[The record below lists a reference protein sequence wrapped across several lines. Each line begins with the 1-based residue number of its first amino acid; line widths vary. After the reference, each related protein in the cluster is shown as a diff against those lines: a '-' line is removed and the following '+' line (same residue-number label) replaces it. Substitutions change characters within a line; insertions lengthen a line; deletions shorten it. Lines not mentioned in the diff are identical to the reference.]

1 MSKLPNFL
9 RPNDKVALCSSARK
23 ISYRELD
30 YAIELLKSKG
40 LEVVLGDTIGLES
53 NQFAGS
59 DKERAKDI
67 QQMLDSED
75 IKAIIFARGGY
86 GTVRILDLLDFSEF
100 EKQPKWLIGYSDVT
114 AMLSHL
120 YFKHGIGS
128 MHASMPIDLKE
139 GKDSG
144 GCFEMMIDSLLGKAE
159 MNLCFGKM
167 DSSFSKMNSRVS
179 KTDSRVENI
188 EFEGEMIGGNLSV
201 LYSLLGS
208 NSFGKTDGKIL
219 FIEDLDEYLYHID
232 RMMQA
237 LKRAGKL
244 ENLSGLVVGSFSQMH
259 DNSISF
265 GQSAY
270 EIIASAVEEY
280 DYPKIF
286 GANIGHESGKN
297 APIVVGGNAIVSVKD
312 GMIYIKQR

>member
-1 MSKLPNFL
+1 MSRLPNFL

-23 ISYRELD
+23 ISRRELN

-40 LEVVLGDTIGLES
+40 LEVVLGDTIGLEN

-59 DKERAKDI
+59 DKERAEDI
-67 QQMLDSED
+67 QQMLDRED

-100 EKQPKWLIGYSDVT
+100 EKHPKWLIGYSDVT

-120 YFKHGIGS
+120 YFNHGICS

-167 DSSFSKMNSRVS
+167 DSSFSK
-179 KTDSRVENI
+179 TDSRVKDI
-188 EFEGEMIGGNLSV
+188 EFGGEMIGGNLSV

-244 ENLSGLVVGSFSQMH
+244 ANLSGIVVGSFSQMH
-259 DNSISF
+259 DNSIAF

-270 EIIASAVEEY
+270 EIIASAVEDY
-280 DYPKIF
+280 DYPKVF

>member
-1 MSKLPNFL
+1 MSRLPNFL

-23 ISYRELD
+23 ISRRELD
-30 YAIELLKSKG
+30 CAIELLKSKG
-40 LEVVLGDTIGLES
+40 LEVVLGDTIELES

-59 DKERAKDI
+59 DKERAEDI
-67 QQMLDSED
+67 QQMLDRED

-100 EKQPKWLIGYSDVT
+100 EKHPKWLIGYSDVT

-120 YFKHGIGS
+120 YFNQGICS

-167 DSSFSKMNSRVS
+167 DSSFSKMNSRIS

-244 ENLSGLVVGSFSQMH
+244 ANLSGIVVGSFSQMH
-259 DNSISF
+259 DNNIAF

-270 EIIASAVEEY
+270 EIIASAVEDY
-280 DYPKIF
+280 DYPKVF

-297 APIVVGGNAIVSVKD
+297 APIVVGSNAIVSVKD

>member
-40 LEVVLGDTIGLES
+40 LKVVLGDTIGLES

-100 EKQPKWLIGYSDVT
+100 EKQPKWLVGYSDVT

-120 YFKHGIGS
+120 YFNHGICS

-167 DSSFSKMNSRVS
+167 DSSFSKMNSRVG

-244 ENLSGLVVGSFSQMH
+244 ENLRGLVVGSFSQMH
-259 DNSISF
+259 DNSIAF

-270 EIIASAVEEY
+270 EIIASAVEDY
-280 DYPKIF
+280 DYPKVF

-297 APIVVGGNAIVSVKD
+297 VPIVIGSNAIVSVKD

>member
-1 MSKLPNFL
+1 MSRLPNFL

-67 QQMLDSED
+67 QQMLDKED

-100 EKQPKWLIGYSDVT
+100 EKHPKWLIGYSDVT
-114 AMLSHL
+114 AMLSHI

-159 MNLCFGKM
+159 MNLCFGKT
-167 DSSFSKMNSRVS
+167 DSSFSEMNSRFG

-244 ENLSGLVVGSFSQMH
+244 ENLRGLVVGSFSQMH
-259 DNSISF
+259 DNSIPF

-297 APIVVGGNAIVSVKD
+297 APIIVGGNATVSIKE

>member
-1 MSKLPNFL
+1 MSRLPNFL

-23 ISYRELD
+23 ISRRELN

-40 LEVVLGDTIGLES
+40 LEVVLGDTIELEN

-59 DKERAKDI
+59 DKERAEDI
-67 QQMLDSED
+67 QQMLDRED

-100 EKQPKWLIGYSDVT
+100 EKHPKWLIGYSDVT

-120 YFKHGIGS
+120 YFNQGICS

-167 DSSFSKMNSRVS
+167 DSSFSKMN
-179 KTDSRVENI
+179 SRVENI

-244 ENLSGLVVGSFSQMH
+244 ANLSGIVVGSFSQMH
-259 DNSISF
+259 DNSIAF

-270 EIIASAVEEY
+270 EIIASAVEDY
-280 DYPKIF
+280 DYPKVF

>member
-9 RPNDKVALCSSARK
+9 RLNDKVALCSSARK

-59 DKERAKDI
+59 DKERAKGI

-100 EKQPKWLIGYSDVT
+100 EKHPKWLVGYSDVT

-120 YFKHGIGS
+120 YFNHGICS

-167 DSSFSKMNSRVS
+167 DSSFSKMNSRVG

-280 DYPKIF
+280 DYPKVF

>member
-1 MSKLPNFL
+1 MSRLPNFL

-23 ISYRELD
+23 ISRRELN

-40 LEVVLGDTIGLES
+40 LEVVLGDTIELES

-67 QQMLDSED
+67 QQMLDRED

-100 EKQPKWLIGYSDVT
+100 EKHPKWLIGYSDVT

-120 YFKHGIGS
+120 YFNQGICS

-167 DSSFSKMNSRVS
+167 DSSFSKMNSRIS
-179 KTDSRVENI
+179 KTDSRVKDI

-244 ENLSGLVVGSFSQMH
+244 ANLSGIVVGSFSQMH
-259 DNSISF
+259 DNSIAF

-270 EIIASAVEEY
+270 EIIASAVEDY
-280 DYPKIF
+280 DYPKVF

-297 APIVVGGNAIVSVKD
+297 APIVVGDNAIVSVKD

>member
-100 EKQPKWLIGYSDVT
+100 EKHPKWLIGYSDVT

-167 DSSFSKMNSRVS
+167 DSSFSKMNSRVG

-259 DNSISF
+259 DNSIAF

-270 EIIASAVEEY
+270 EIIASAVEDY
-280 DYPKIF
+280 DYPKVF

>member
-1 MSKLPNFL
+1 MSRLPNFL

-23 ISYRELD
+23 ISRRELN

-40 LEVVLGDTIGLES
+40 LEVVLGDTIELES

-59 DKERAKDI
+59 DKERAEDI
-67 QQMLDSED
+67 QQMLDRED

-100 EKQPKWLIGYSDVT
+100 EKHPKWLIGYSDVT

-120 YFKHGIGS
+120 YFNNGICS

-167 DSSFSKMNSRVS
+167 DSSFSKMNSRIS
-179 KTDSRVENI
+179 KTDSRVEDI

-244 ENLSGLVVGSFSQMH
+244 ANLSGIVVGSFSQMH
-259 DNSISF
+259 DNSIAF

-270 EIIASAVEEY
+270 EIIASAVEDY
-280 DYPKIF
+280 DYPKVF

-297 APIVVGGNAIVSVKD
+297 APIVVGGNTIVSVKD

>member
-1 MSKLPNFL
+1 MSRLPNFL

-23 ISYRELD
+23 ISRRELN

-40 LEVVLGDTIGLES
+40 LEVVLGDTIELES

-59 DKERAKDI
+59 DKERAEDI
-67 QQMLDSED
+67 QQMLDRED

-100 EKQPKWLIGYSDVT
+100 EKHPKWLIGYSDVT

-120 YFKHGIGS
+120 YFNHGICS

-167 DSSFSKMNSRVS
+167 
-179 KTDSRVENI
+179 DSRVENI

-244 ENLSGLVVGSFSQMH
+244 ANLSGIVVGSFSQMH
-259 DNSISF
+259 DNSIAF
-265 GQSAY
+265 GQTAY
-270 EIIASAVEEY
+270 EIIASAVEDY
-280 DYPKIF
+280 DYPKVF

>member
-1 MSKLPNFL
+1 MSRLPNFL

-23 ISYRELD
+23 ISRRELN

-40 LEVVLGDTIGLES
+40 LEVVLGDTIELES

-59 DKERAKDI
+59 DKERAEDI
-67 QQMLDSED
+67 QQMLDRED

-100 EKQPKWLIGYSDVT
+100 EKHPMWLIGYSDVT

-120 YFKHGIGS
+120 YFNHGICS

-167 DSSFSKMNSRVS
+167 
-179 KTDSRVENI
+179 DSRVENI

-244 ENLSGLVVGSFSQMH
+244 ANLSGIVVGSFSQMH
-259 DNSISF
+259 DNSIAF
-265 GQSAY
+265 GQTAY
-270 EIIASAVEEY
+270 EIIASAVEDY
-280 DYPKIF
+280 DYPKVF

>member
-1 MSKLPNFL
+1 MSILPNFL
-9 RPNDKVALCSSARK
+9 RENDKIALCSSARK
-23 ISYRELD
+23 MSRRELD
-30 YAIELLKSKG
+30 FAIGLLQSRG
-40 LEVVLGDTIGLES
+40 LKVVLGDTIGLEC
-53 NQFAGS
+53 NQFAGT
-59 DKERAKDI
+59 DAQRAEDV
-67 QQMLDSED
+67 QRMLDRED
-75 IKAIIFARGGY
+75 IKAVLFARGGY
-86 GTVRILDLLDFSEF
+86 GTVRILDMLDFSLF
-100 EKQPKWLIGYSDVT
+100 AKNPKWLIGYSDIT
-114 AMLSHL
+114 ALHSHVHFNL
-120 YFKHGIGS
+120 GIAT
-128 MHASMPIDLKE
+128 MHASMPVDVKDE
-139 GKDSG
+139 NDSG
-144 GCFEMMIDSLLGKAE
+144 NCFGMMIDSLFGKTE

-244 ENLSGLVVGSFSQMH
+244 ANLSGIVVGSFSDMH

-286 GANIGHESGKN
+286 GANIGHEKGKN
-297 APIVVGGNAIVSVKD
+297 NPVIVGGNASVYVRN
-312 GMIYIKQR
+312 GMIYIKQS

>member
-100 EKQPKWLIGYSDVT
+100 EKHPKWLIGYSDVT

-167 DSSFSKMNSRVS
+167 DSSFSKMNSRVG

-244 ENLSGLVVGSFSQMH
+244 ANLSGIVVGSFSQMH
-259 DNSISF
+259 DNSIAF

-270 EIIASAVEEY
+270 EIIASAVEDY
-280 DYPKIF
+280 DYPKVF

>member
-30 YAIELLKSKG
+30 YSIELLKSKG

-114 AMLSHL
+114 AMLSHI

-167 DSSFSKMNSRVS
+167 DSSFSKMNSRVG

-244 ENLSGLVVGSFSQMH
+244 KNLSGLVVGSFSQMH
-259 DNSISF
+259 DNSIAF

-280 DYPKIF
+280 NYPKIF

-297 APIVVGGNAIVSVKD
+297 VPIVVGGNAIVSVKD

>member
-40 LEVVLGDTIGLES
+40 LEVVLGDTIGLGS

-100 EKQPKWLIGYSDVT
+100 EKHPKWLIGYSDVT

-167 DSSFSKMNSRVS
+167 DSSFSKMNSRVG

-270 EIIASAVEEY
+270 EIIASAVEDY
-280 DYPKIF
+280 DYPKVF

>member
-40 LEVVLGDTIGLES
+40 LEVILGDTIGLES

-114 AMLSHL
+114 AMLSHI

-167 DSSFSKMNSRVS
+167 DSSFSKMNSRVG

-270 EIIASAVEEY
+270 EIIASAVEDY
-280 DYPKIF
+280 DYPKVF

>member
-1 MSKLPNFL
+1 MSRLPNFL

-23 ISYRELD
+23 ISRRELN

-40 LEVVLGDTIGLES
+40 LEVVLGDTIELES

-59 DKERAKDI
+59 DKERAEDI
-67 QQMLDSED
+67 QQMLDRED

-100 EKQPKWLIGYSDVT
+100 EKHPKWLIGYSDVT

-120 YFKHGIGS
+120 YFNNGICS

-167 DSSFSKMNSRVS
+167 DSSFSKMNSRIS

-244 ENLSGLVVGSFSQMH
+244 ANLSGIVVGSFSQMH
-259 DNSISF
+259 DNSIAF

-270 EIIASAVEEY
+270 EIIASAVEDY
-280 DYPKIF
+280 DYPKVF

-297 APIVVGGNAIVSVKD
+297 APIVVGGNTIVSVKD

>member
-1 MSKLPNFL
+1 
-9 RPNDKVALCSSARK
+9 
-23 ISYRELD
+23 
-30 YAIELLKSKG
+30 
-40 LEVVLGDTIGLES
+40 
-53 NQFAGS
+53 
-59 DKERAKDI
+59 
-67 QQMLDSED
+67 
-75 IKAIIFARGGY
+75 
-86 GTVRILDLLDFSEF
+86 
-100 EKQPKWLIGYSDVT
+100 
-114 AMLSHL
+114 
-120 YFKHGIGS
+120 
-128 MHASMPIDLKE
+128 MPIDLKE

-167 DSSFSKMNSRVS
+167 DSSFSKMNSRVG
-179 KTDSRVENI
+179 KTDSRVEDI
-188 EFEGEMIGGNLSV
+188 KFEGEMIGGNLSV

-244 ENLSGLVVGSFSQMH
+244 ANLSGIVVGSFSQMH
-259 DNSISF
+259 DNSIAF

-270 EIIASAVEEY
+270 EIIASAVEDY
-280 DYPKIF
+280 DYPKVF

>member
-1 MSKLPNFL
+1 MSRSPNFL

-23 ISYRELD
+23 ISRRELN

-40 LEVVLGDTIGLES
+40 LEVVLGDTIELEN

-67 QQMLDSED
+67 QQMLDRED

-100 EKQPKWLIGYSDVT
+100 EKHPKWLIGYSDVT

-120 YFKHGIGS
+120 YFNHGICS

-167 DSSFSKMNSRVS
+167 NSRIS
-179 KTDSRVENI
+179 KTDSRVEDI

-244 ENLSGLVVGSFSQMH
+244 ANLSGIVVGSFSQMH
-259 DNSISF
+259 DNSIAF

-270 EIIASAVEEY
+270 EIIASAVEDY
-280 DYPKIF
+280 DYPKVF

>member
-23 ISYRELD
+23 ISYRKLD

-100 EKQPKWLIGYSDVT
+100 EKHPKWLIGYSDVT

-120 YFKHGIGS
+120 YFNHGICS

-144 GCFEMMIDSLLGKAE
+144 DCFSLMIDSLLGKAE

-167 DSSFSKMNSRVS
+167 DSSFSKMNSRVG

-270 EIIASAVEEY
+270 EIIASAVEDY
-280 DYPKIF
+280 DYPKVF

>member
-30 YAIELLKSKG
+30 YAIKLLKSKG

-100 EKQPKWLIGYSDVT
+100 EKHPKWLIGYSDVT

-144 GCFEMMIDSLLGKAE
+144 GCFEMLIDSLLEKAE

-167 DSSFSKMNSRVS
+167 DSSFSKMNLRVG

-270 EIIASAVEEY
+270 EIIASAVEDY
-280 DYPKIF
+280 DYPKVF

>member
-1 MSKLPNFL
+1 MSRLPNFL

-23 ISYRELD
+23 ISRRELN

-40 LEVVLGDTIGLES
+40 LEVVLGDTIELEN

-67 QQMLDSED
+67 QQMLDRED

-100 EKQPKWLIGYSDVT
+100 EKHPKWLIGYSDVT

-120 YFKHGIGS
+120 YFNHGICS

-167 DSSFSKMNSRVS
+167 DSSFSK
-179 KTDSRVENI
+179 TDSRVKDI
-188 EFEGEMIGGNLSV
+188 EFGGEMIGGNLSV

-244 ENLSGLVVGSFSQMH
+244 ANLSGIVVGSFSQMH
-259 DNSISF
+259 DNSIAF

-270 EIIASAVEEY
+270 EIIASAVECY
-280 DYPKIF
+280 DYPKVF

>member
-1 MSKLPNFL
+1 MSRLPNFL
-9 RPNDKVALCSSARK
+9 RPNDKIALCSSARK
-23 ISYRELD
+23 ISREELNC
-30 YAIELLKSKG
+30 AVELLKSKG

-67 QQMLDSED
+67 QQMLDKED

-86 GTVRILDLLDFSEF
+86 GTVRILDLLDFTEF
-100 EKQPKWLIGYSDVT
+100 GKHPKWLVGYSDVT
-114 AMLSHL
+114 AMLSHI

-128 MHASMPIDLKE
+128 MHASMPIDLKD

-144 GCFEMMIDSLLGKAE
+144 GCFEMMIDFLLGKAE
-159 MNLCFGKM
+159 MNLCFGKT
-167 DSSFSKMNSRVS
+167 DSSFSEMNSRFG
-179 KTDSRVENI
+179 KTDSRVGNI
-188 EFEGEMIGGNLSV
+188 EFEGEIIGGNLSV

-208 NSFGKTDGKIL
+208 DSFGKTDGKIL

-237 LKRAGKL
+237 LKRADKL
-244 ENLSGLVVGSFSQMH
+244 ANLSGLVVGSFSQMH
-259 DNSISF
+259 DNSIPF

-286 GANIGHESGKN
+286 GVNIGHESGKN
-297 APIVVGGNAIVSVKD
+297 APIVIGSNAIVSVKD

>member
-1 MSKLPNFL
+1 MSRLPNFL
-9 RPNDKVALCSSARK
+9 RQNDKVALCSSARK

-100 EKQPKWLIGYSDVT
+100 EKHPKWLVGYSDVT
-114 AMLSHL
+114 AMLSHI

-159 MNLCFGKM
+159 MNLCFGKT
-167 DSSFSKMNSRVS
+167 DSSFSEMNSRFG
-179 KTDSRVENI
+179 KTDSRVGNI
-188 EFEGEMIGGNLSV
+188 EFEGEIIGGNLSV

-208 NSFGKTDGKIL
+208 DSFGKTDGKIL

-237 LKRAGKL
+237 LKRADKL
-244 ENLSGLVVGSFSQMH
+244 ANLSGLVVGSFSQMH
-259 DNSISF
+259 DNSIPF

>member
-1 MSKLPNFL
+1 MSRLPNFL

-23 ISYRELD
+23 ISRRELD
-30 YAIELLKSKG
+30 CAIELLKSKG
-40 LEVVLGDTIGLES
+40 LEVVLGDTIELES

-59 DKERAKDI
+59 DKERAEDI
-67 QQMLDSED
+67 QQMLDRED

-100 EKQPKWLIGYSDVT
+100 EKHPKWLIGYSDVT

-120 YFKHGIGS
+120 YFNHGICS

-159 MNLCFGKM
+159 MNLYFGKM
-167 DSSFSKMNSRVS
+167 DSSFSKMNSRVG

-244 ENLSGLVVGSFSQMH
+244 ANLSGIVVGSFSQMH
-259 DNSISF
+259 DNSIAF

-270 EIIASAVEEY
+270 EIIASAVEDY
-280 DYPKIF
+280 DYPKVF